1 MPEGPEVWI
10 LCKAIDN
17 ENITSYG
24 KQLWMPNGEV
34 WSFGLKGKV
43 RFNEE
48 GILSKAPGNESWI
61 TGGTNEIKRISKADW
76 MSASEEQLNE
86 VVNQWRTSKKTIAS
100 LLLDQT
106 EISGI
111 GVAWGS
117 EICHMANVDPTK
129 KAKDSH
135 FDSFVHTLIQLR
147 GEVQQLYLQELNSC
161 SDRPSFIH
169 EWFENLYAIRKMKV
183 YQCGTKEKISGR
195 TWYLKT

>member
-17 ENITSYG
+17 KNITSYG

-61 TGGTNEIKRISKADW
+61 TGGTNEIKRVSKADW

-86 VVNQWRTSKKTIAS
+86 VVNQWRTSRKTIAS
-100 LLLDQT
+100 LLLDQS

-129 KAKDSH
+129 KARECNLNLLVC
-135 FDSFVHTLIQLR
+135 SFIQLKNN
-147 GEVQQLYLQELNSC
+147 VQMLYDNELSSC
-161 SDRPSFIH
+161 SDHKLFIH
-169 EWFENLYAIRKMKV
+169 EWFENLYAIRKMKL
-183 YQCGTKEKISGR
+183 YQCGTKVKISGR
-195 TWYLKT
+195 TWYV